1 MARSTEG
8 VFTLFHVFEQRLS
21 KRRHD
26 RVFVLLSRLVDLDG
40 DIVGHAQSVFEE
52 MHVEAQVG

>member
-8 VFTLFHVFEQRLS
+8 VFTLFYIFEQRLS

-26 RVFVLLSRLVDLDG
+26 RVFVLLSRLIDLDG
-40 DIVGHAQSVFEE
+40 DIVGHAQSVFE
-52 MHVEAQVG
+52 AQSS